1 MTQNVGICLEALSNI
16 DLQTLYAEKNVLES
30 YMDYVDKTETMIVME
45 SSGNV
50 KQKNPYEKNALTRFM
65 LFIKNAIRKMIDM
78 FSDALVKMKTS
89 KADFIEIPYEGNLII
104 DDIELMKD
112 ITNEMGNLLKDVEEY
127 DKNTVNKLQEIAKKA
142 VFNVN
147 NIKNTNHR
155 YQLPRDKWL
164 KLRDAIR
171 DELKSLRE
179 NEKRFSYIDEKVKD
193 KFDDHADAMRILYTT
208 IGKMATAAGK
218 IMSSFTYSGLKTSP
232 ITNEDVEKRGKKV
245 KMSKQE
251 LQNV

>member
-30 YMDYVDKTETMIVME
+30 YMGYVDKTETMIVME

-50 KQKNPYEKNALTRFM
+50 KKNPYEKNTLTRFM

-89 KADFIEIPYEGNLII
+89 KADFIEIPYEYTMLL
-104 DDIELMKD
+104 DDLKLMNE
-112 ITNEMGNLLKDVEEY
+112 ITNELGNLLKDTEEY
-127 DKNTVNKLQEIAKKA
+127 DKNLVTKLQEIAKKA

-147 NIKNTNHR
+147 NIKNTNNR
-155 YQLPRDKWL
+155 YVLSRDKWL
-164 KLRDAIR
+164 KLRDIIR
-171 DELKSLRE
+171 TELRSLKE
-179 NEKRFSYIDEKVKD
+179 NEKRFSYIDEAVKD

-245 KMSKQE
+245 KMSKEE
-251 LQNV
+251 LQNM